1 MANENSRAEINEL
14 RQRLEEA
21 EETLRAIRSGA
32 VDALVVEGG
41 DGERIYTREGADRP
55 YRLFVEQMQQA
66 AITLNADGAIAYC
79 NQRFADLLD
88 RPHEQLTGTAL
99 RDFIATGEKPFYDG
113 LLKLGL
119 AGTGEG
125 EAQLQKDDG
134 TLIPAFL
141 TINALPPD
149 TGVAVGVLV
158 TDLTTQRHHEKLA
171 AAVEALRDADRRKN
185 EFLALLA
192 HELRNPLT
200 PIRNA
205 LQILQLTDGDAA
217 EVKSASEMM
226 DRQVSQMVRL
236 IDDLLDVSRISR
248 GKIELRTGLVELAL
262 VVSHALEAARPACEA
277 GGVHMTFTLPSDPI
291 YLEGDPARLAQVVG
305 NLLNNACKFT
315 QDGGHVRVTLERESG
330 QAVLRIRDTGIGISA
345 DQLPRIFDMFT
356 QIDTSLERSQSGLGI
371 GLTLVKNLVE
381 LHGGTVEA
389 HSAGIGHG
397 SEFVV
402 RLPLA
407 AGPIQRELPATL
419 SGGEKA
425 TTTPLRLLVVDDN
438 RDSAKSLTMLL
449 KISGHEVYVAYDG
462 LEAVE
467 AAATCRPDV
476 ILLDIGL
483 PKINGFE
490 AARRIRKEPW
500 GRNAVIVAL
509 TGWGQPEDLIRSADA
524 GFNSH
529 MVKPVDYQALR
540 KLLTEVQPTT
550 V

>member
-1 MANENSRAEINEL
+1 MANENSRAEIDQL

-41 DGERIYTREGADRP
+41 DGERVYTLEGADRP

-66 AITLNADGAIAYC
+66 AITLNADGVIAYC

-99 RDFIATGEKPFYDG
+99 RDFIAPGEKPFYDG

-125 EAQLQKDDG
+125 EAQLQKAGG

-158 TDLTTQRHHEKLA
+158 TDLTTQRRHEKLA
-171 AAVEALRDADRRKN
+171 AAVEALREADRRKD
-185 EFLALLA
+185 EFLAMLA

-200 PIRNA
+200 PIRYA
-205 LQILQLTDGDAA
+205 LQILQLNDGDAA
-217 EVKSASEMM
+217 EVKSMSEIM

-262 VVSHALEAARPACEA
+262 VVSHALEAARPACEG
-277 GGVHMTFTLPSDPI
+277 GGVRMTFTLPSDPI

-315 QDGGHVRVTLERESG
+315 QDGGHVRVTVERESG
-330 QAVLRIRDTGIGISA
+330 QAVLRVRDTGIGISA
-345 DQLPRIFDMFT
+345 DQLLRIFEMFT

-381 LHGGTVEA
+381 LHGGTIEA
-389 HSAGIGHG
+389 RSAGIGHG

-407 AGPIQRELPATL
+407 AGPIQRELPPTW

-425 TTTPLRLLVVDDN
+425 ATPLRLLVVDDN

-490 AARRIRKEPW
+490 AARLIRKEPW
-500 GRNAVIVAL
+500 GRDVVIVAL

-529 MVKPVDYQALR
+529 MVKPVDYQALM
-540 KLLTEVQPTT
+540 KLLTEVQPTP